1 MDQFKTVDLNMGLLE
16 SPSVTSW
23 LDYESFTSIKNE
35 DEDFSMEIIKTSD
48 LEQYKELECIQE
60 VQNTTVQDPVNN
72 TKDPV
77 SENTEDLKQS
87 IMQEFFP
94 EEVVKG
100 DEFENNNALINE
112 VEKYLTSISGE
123 ETKIEEDL
131 LAMNWDIEAEPDSQ
145 QDQPIMQPVENTGSM
160 NADQI
165 LEALTAGQ
173 VVDDS
178 FMKDSITNTSFPSS
192 FEAIDSN
199 GEKVIVVIAPPS
211 PASSSISAVSSSSA
225 AVSTQNSKYLSTCSL
240 ASYTEVMSPGSVSS
254 EPFSPG
260 SVISSGTMTSSD
272 DDDWK
277 PVCSPSPRP
286 RKKYERKAPKSKPEF
301 APYPKDKAERKKA
314 QNRTAAWKYREKKKN
329 EQDLV
334 EKEFEGLLNRNIEL
348 KKTLGDM
355 EIQLK
360 VLKQLM
366 LETGMAKY
374 MP

>member
-1 MDQFKTVDLNMGLLE
+1 MDQFKTADLNMGLLE

-48 LEQYKELECIQE
+48 LEQFKELESIQE
-60 VQNTTVQDPVNN
+60 VQNN
-72 TKDPV
+72 KDPV

-100 DEFENNNALINE
+100 DDFENNNALINE

-131 LAMNWDIEAEPDSQ
+131 LAMNWDIEADQDCHP
-145 QDQPIMQPVENTGSM
+145 DQPIMLPVENTGSM

-178 FMKDSITNTSFPSS
+178 FMEDSNTNTSLPSS

-211 PASSSISAVSSSSA
+211 PASSSISAVSSSPAASA
-225 AVSTQNSKYLSTCSL
+225 STENKKYLSACSP
-240 ASYTEVMSPGSVSS
+240 AYYTEVMSPGSVSS

-260 SVISSGTMTSSD
+260 SVTSSATMASSD

-277 PVCSPSPRP
+277 PVSSPSPRP
-286 RKKYERKAPKSKPEF
+286 RKKYERKAPKRKPEF

>member
-1 MDQFKTVDLNMGLLE
+1 MDQFKTMDLNMGLLE

-23 LDYESFTSIKNE
+23 LDYESFTNIKNE
-35 DEDFSMEIIKTSD
+35 EEDFSMEIIKTSD
-48 LEQYKELECIQE
+48 LEQFKELECIQE
-60 VQNTTVQDPVNN
+60 VQNN

-94 EEVVKG
+94 EEVKK
-100 DEFENNNALINE
+100 DDFETNNALINE

-131 LAMNWDIEAEPDSQ
+131 LAMNWDIDAEADSL
-145 QDQPIMQPVENTGSM
+145 QDQPIMLPVENTGSM

-178 FMKDSITNTSFPSS
+178 YNSNDSYMEESNTNASIPSS

-211 PASSSISAVSSSSA
+211 PASSSISATSSIAVA
-225 AVSTQNSKYLSTCSL
+225 ASTQNKKFLAPCSP
-240 ASYTEVMSPGSVSS
+240 ASYIGVMSPGSVS
-254 EPFSPG
+254 EPLSPG
-260 SVISSGTMTSSD
+260 GSVSSVTMTSD

-277 PVCSPSPRP
+277 PVSSPRP
-286 RKKYERKAPKSKPEF
+286 RKKYERKAPKIKPEF
-301 APYPKDKAERKKA
+301 GPYPKDKAERKKA
-314 QNRTAAWKYREKKKN
+314 HNRTAAWKYREKKKN

>member
-1 MDQFKTVDLNMGLLE
+1 MDQFKTTDLNMGLLE

-23 LDYESFTSIKNE
+23 LDYENFTSIKNE
-35 DEDFSMEIIKTSD
+35 EEDFSMEIIKTSD
-48 LEQYKELECIQE
+48 LEQFKELECIQE
-60 VQNTTVQDPVNN
+60 VQNI
-72 TKDPV
+72 TKDQV

-94 EEVVKG
+94 EEVRR
-100 DEFENNNALINE
+100 DDFENNNALINE

-131 LAMNWDIEAEPDSQ
+131 LAMNWDIDAEADSH
-145 QDQPIMQPVENTGSM
+145 QDQPIMLPVENTGSM

-178 FMKDSITNTSFPSS
+178 YNSNDSFMEESNTSASIPSS

-211 PASSSISAVSSSSA
+211 PASSSISAVSSA
-225 AVSTQNSKYLSTCSL
+225 AVAASTQNNKFLSPCSP
-240 ASYTEVMSPGSVSS
+240 ASYTGIMSPGSVSS
-254 EPFSPG
+254 EPLSPG
-260 SVISSGTMTSSD
+260 GSVSSATMTSD

-277 PVCSPSPRP
+277 PVSSPRP
-286 RKKYERKAPKSKPEF
+286 RKKYERKAPKMKPEF
-301 APYPKDKAERKKA
+301 GPYPKDKAERKKA